1 MNAGDKDDDSLDL
14 EFLDGLAGFLGPE
27 ETSDGWT
34 IETNRTMTSA
44 TVTIKANDYGA
55 WGKLKCEVNP
65 GGRWFPCSSENGE
78 DYVTIPLDEDENK
91 IADFWEEDKDVSGDA
106 AADDD
111 ELPKGREPGD
121 GFSNYE
127 EYRGFQIKGE
137 WADTNPREKDL
148 FVHNDADDKKVLID
162 AGINLFER
170 ISELTVH
177 KIEADEYDE
186 QRIVN
191 FNRGEHQA
199 ITRDS
204 KGQKGLHIVVV
215 EDLGEGIC
223 GEASSPGPFLG
234 GPNVTEQ
241 IQINPSC
248 IRPEKYFQ
256 ENYTYDNTPGE
267 EPIVGIREITS
278 SEYLDLLFSDTP
290 VKLFPMDASTV
301 AHELGHG
308 VNLWHPGFDWGMF
321 ECGRG
326 TADQA
331 GGGVYS
337 GPDDNLM
344 RYNDPSQQYVDGKCY
359 DFPSHLDNTP
369 QTAFARSLGGT
380 GVNAGSLKKIEEED
394 GREYWLPM
402 AGDASCTGTLI
413 TNMSLNQD
421 KKTTWPKG
429 CEF

>member
-14 EFLDGLAGFLGPE
+14 EFLDGLAGFLTPE

-65 GGRWFPCSSENGE
+65 GGHWFPCTSENGE
-78 DYVTIPLDEDENK
+78 GYVTIPLDEDENK

-111 ELPKGREPGD
+111 ETPEGREPGD

-127 EYRGFQIKGE
+127 EYRGFHIKGE

-162 AGINLFER
+162 AGIGLFEKA
-170 ISELTVH
+170 SELTVH

-223 GEASSPGPFLG
+223 GMAPGPGLFLG
-234 GPNVTEQ
+234 GPNVTEP
-241 IQINPSC
+241 IQIVDRC
-248 IRPEKYFQ
+248 VTPERYFQ
-256 ENYTYDNTPGE
+256 QGHYENVDADR
-267 EPIVGIREITS
+267 IFVGSREITS
-278 SEYLDLLFSDTP
+278 IEYLDLLFAGKP
-290 VKLFPMDASTV
+290 VGLMSMIGVGVV

-308 VNLWHPGFDWGMF
+308 VNLWHPGLDSGTF
-321 ECGRG
+321 ECGAGTVEPRG
-326 TADQA
+326 
-331 GGGVYS
+331 GSMYS
-337 GPDDNLM
+337 GPEDNLM
-344 RYNDPSQQYVDGKCY
+344 RYAGPSQQYVDGKCY
-359 DFPSHLDNTP
+359 DLPYHLDNTP

-380 GVNAGSLKKIEEED
+380 GINAGSLKKIEEED
-394 GREYWLPM
+394 GSEYWLPM

-421 KKTTWPKG
+421 KETTWPKG